1 MKILLIHIV
10 LFLFTSISFAQN
22 LVHNPSME
30 EYYDCYYTYTHNP
43 KNAYYW
49 YDPTK
54 MTSDYL
60 HECHNNNVYGA
71 GYEIPQNMYGY
82 QWARTGKAYMLF
94 GITINYNNL
103 REHVT
108 VKLKDSLESGVMY
121 RVSLY
126 ASLSELSTYGID
138 DIGFLFT
145 KDSINLPALPPP
157 GGSPLIGYIPQYTN
171 HNNGIIDDTLNWLK
185 IGGSFIANGGERFL
199 TIGSFMPD
207 SLINYAMI
215 GNPSPLSGAGYY
227 IDDVSVYPC
236 DAPVYEADG
245 GEDIELC
252 YGDSVEL
259 GTHDL
264 ADYLYW
270 WYDESGNLIDSSGYT
285 TVSPAITTTYKLV
298 VKDFK
303 FEETVD
309 YVTVYVEDC
318 ATFVPN
324 IFSPNGDGNNDV
336 LYVLSN
342 YIQSMQFVVYNRW
355 GEKVFETKNINE
367 GWNGKYNGEACS
379 PGVFVWYLE
388 AALINGDVIK
398 RKGNVSLVR

>member
-1 MKILLIHIV
+1 MKIILIHIV

-82 QWARTGKAYMLF
+82 QWARTGKAYMFIGLAL
-94 GITINYNNL
+94 NWNNL
-103 REHVT
+103 REHIS
-108 VKLKDSLESGVMY
+108 VKLKDSLDSGKTY
-121 RVSLY
+121 CVSLY
-126 ASLSELSTYGID
+126 ASFSESSTCAID

-145 KDSINLPALPPP
+145 KDSINFPVLPPP
-157 GGSPLIGYIPQYTN
+157 AGSPLTGWIPQYTN
-171 HNNGIIDDTLNWLK
+171 HNNGIIEDDLNWVK
-185 IGGSFIANGGERFL
+185 IEGSFIAGGGERFL
-199 TIGSFMPD
+199 TIGSFAPD
-207 SLINYAMI
+207 SLINFIVI
-215 GNPSPLSGAGYY
+215 GSSGPPYGAGYY
-227 IDDVSVYPC
+227 IDDVSVYSC
-236 DAPVYEADG
+236 DAVVSVADG
-245 GEDIELC
+245 GSDVELC
-252 YGDSVEL
+252 YGDDVVL

-264 ADYLYW
+264 GDYMYW
-270 WYDESGNLIDSSGYT
+270 WYDEYGNLIDSVGYI
-285 TVSPAITTTYKLV
+285 TVSPELTTTYKLV

-318 ATFVPN
+318 ASFVPN

-336 LYVLSN
+336 LYVMSN
-342 YIQSMQFVVYNRW
+342 YIQSMQFSVYNRW
-355 GEKVFETKNINE
+355 GEMVFESKDVNN
-367 GWNGKYNGEACS
+367 GWNGEYKGKACEPS
-379 PGVFVWYLE
+379 VFVWYLE
-388 AALINGDVIK
+388 ALLLNGETIK
-398 RKGNVSLVR
+398 RKGNVTLVR

>member
-1 MKILLIHIV
+1 M
-10 LFLFTSISFAQN
+10 
-22 LVHNPSME
+22 
-30 EYYDCYYTYTHNP
+30 
-43 KNAYYW
+43 
-49 YDPTK
+49 
-54 MTSDYL
+54 
-60 HECHNNNVYGA
+60 G
-71 GYEIPQNMYGY
+71 EIPQVTNF
-82 QWARTGKAYMLF
+82 QQNVLTD
-94 GITINYNNL
+94 TINW
-103 REHVT
+103 
-108 VKLKDSLESGVMY
+108 VKIV
-121 RVSLY
+121 
-126 ASLSELSTYGID
+126 
-138 DIGFLFT
+138 
-145 KDSINLPALPPP
+145 
-157 GGSPLIGYIPQYTN
+157 
-171 HNNGIIDDTLNWLK
+171 
-185 IGGSFIANGGERFL
+185 GSFIATEKYYYL
-199 TIGSFMPD
+199 IIGSFTHD
-207 SLINYAMI
+207 TLISYIFTNTSTPYKT
-215 GNPSPLSGAGYY
+215 SGYY

-236 DAPVYEADG
+236 DAQVYEADG

-324 IFSPNGDGNNDV
+324 IFSPNRDGNNDV

-379 PGVFVWYLE
+379 PGVYVWYLE
-388 AALINGDVIK
+388 AVLLNGETIK

>member
-1 MKILLIHIV
+1 MKKTLLHIV
-10 LFLFTSISFAQN
+10 LFLLTITSFAQN
-22 LVHNPSME
+22 LVFNPSME
-30 EYYDCYYTYTHNP
+30 EYCDCYQSYTARP
-43 KNAYYW
+43 DNAKHW
-49 YDPTK
+49 YDPTE
-54 MTSDYL
+54 MSSDYL
-60 HECHNNNVYGA
+60 NECHNNNVYGS
-71 GYEIPQNMYGY
+71 GYEIPQNMFGY
-82 QWARTGKAYMLF
+82 QYARTGKAYMHF
-94 GITINYNNL
+94 GIQLNWYNY

-108 VKLKDSLESGVMY
+108 VKLKDTLESGITY
-121 RVSLY
+121 CVSLY
-126 ASLSELSTYGID
+126 ASLADYSNYAID

-145 KDSINLPALPPP
+145 KDSINFPVLPPP
-157 GGSPLIGYIPQYTN
+157 AGSPLTGWIPQYTN
-171 HNNGIIDDTLNWLK
+171 HNKGIIDDTLNWVK
-185 IGGSFIANGGERFL
+185 IEGSFIASGGEKFL
-199 TIGSFMPD
+199 TIGSFTYD
-207 SLINYAMI
+207 SLINYHYT
-215 GNPSPLSGAGYY
+215 NVNVYLSASYY

-236 DAPVYEADG
+236 DAPVYVADG
-245 GEDIELC
+245 GGDIELC

-259 GTHDL
+259 GSHDL

-270 WYDESGNLIDSSGYT
+270 WYDESGNLIDSVGYI
-285 TVSPAITTTYKLV
+285 TVSPEFTTTYKLV

-367 GWNGKYNGEACS
+367 GWNGKYNGEACK
-379 PGVFVWYLE
+379 PGVYVWYLE
-388 AALINGDVIK
+388 AVLLNGETIK